1 MGQKLESHACFYGP
15 RCVAFSLSQTR
26 NASRLQNM
34 ILAVGPGTPA
44 AVLMKAESLGSA
56 RTSSSVESSSSS
68 SSASSAHA
76 DENDDD
82 DDAAAEESGRSNI
95 AAASAASSGDTPRSN
110 RRLVDSDDE
119 EQGNSEGHTTRRGRF
134 EVGGRRR
141 PTGLSESEQE
151 DDNDSNRDDTE
162 MSQRMVESA
171 LMGWYSANEDDD
183 DEEDDDERHSP
194 QNYEQH
200 TPVSSMRHGG
210 CINTAAWLDCGWR
223 LSSPEPSSIS
233 SSCESVISQED
244 PTQLITSGDDYVVKF
259 WDVRNAMG
267 MTSPL
272 LGGYCT
278 LVPFSSSSF
287 SDDSSLEQTRIKWE
301 RHYSTFV
308 SSSTRSNDLR
318 YSGSIIPLATL
329 QTGHRGNVF
338 HLTPLR
344 GRPGKV
350 LTCGADGFLRMS
362 DLEASAG
369 VRDGC
374 SSRVIVSPEY
384 DDDVGGLLPAGLF
397 SMRPGMCFSHHFL
410 NEQNGLLCSERGLK
424 RFDLRLPPQEQPKQS
439 IMGGPFRACKA
450 CAVWSTASES
460 SLEEG
465 DSAYVFGKS
474 YYSRILNTIVSSG
487 DIWGKPGFAILV

>member
-1 MGQKLESHACFYGP
+1 
-15 RCVAFSLSQTR
+15 
-26 NASRLQNM
+26 M

-44 AVLMKAESLGSA
+44 AVLMKAESSGSA

-68 SSASSAHA
+68 SSSASSAHA
-76 DENDDD
+76 DDNDDD
-82 DDAAAEESGRSNI
+82 DDGGRSNI
-95 AAASAASSGDTPRSN
+95 AAASASSSGDTRLSN
-110 RRLVDSDDE
+110 RRLLDSDDE
-119 EQGNSEGHTTRRGRF
+119 EQRNIEEHTTGRGRF
-134 EVGGRRR
+134 EVRGRRR
-141 PTGLSESEQE
+141 PTGLGESEEE
-151 DDNDSNRDDTE
+151 DENDAHRDDTE

-171 LMGWYSANEDDD
+171 LMGWYSANDDDDEDDD
-183 DEEDDDERHSP
+183 DDLHSP

-200 TPVSSMRHGG
+200 SPVSSMRHGG

-223 LSSPEPSSIS
+223 LSGPEPSSIS
-233 SSCESVISQED
+233 SACEAVICQED

-272 LGGYCT
+272 PGGYCT
-278 LVPFSSSSF
+278 LVPFSSSTL

-308 SSSTRSNDLR
+308 SSSTRSNGLR
-318 YSGSIIPLATL
+318 YSGGVIPLATL

-338 HLTPLR
+338 HVTPLR
-344 GRPGKV
+344 GRLGKV

-362 DLEASAG
+362 DLEVSAG

-384 DDDVGGLLPAGLF
+384 DDDVGGLLPGGLF
-397 SMRPGMCFSHHFL
+397 SMRPGMCFSHHLL
-410 NEQNGLLCSERGLK
+410 NEHTGLICSERGLK
-424 RFDLRLPPQEQPKQS
+424 KFDLRLPPREQSKQS

-465 DSAYVFGKS
+465 DSAYVFGKC
-474 YYSRILNTIVSSG
+474 YYSGCLNTIESSG
-487 DIWGKPGFAILV
+487 CPAILYLG